1 MKLRAKGS
9 YSNGREYYQA
19 GQVFE
24 AEPEHAAWLMRD
36 SPGTFEEDKAVEA
49 PPADK
54 VVRRNRARR
63 K

>member
-1 MKLRAKGS
+1 MSR

-24 AEPEHAAWLMRD
+24 AEPEHAAWLMHD
-36 SPGTFEEDKAVEA
+36 SPGAFEEDKAVEA

-54 VVRRNRARR
+54 MVRRNRARR